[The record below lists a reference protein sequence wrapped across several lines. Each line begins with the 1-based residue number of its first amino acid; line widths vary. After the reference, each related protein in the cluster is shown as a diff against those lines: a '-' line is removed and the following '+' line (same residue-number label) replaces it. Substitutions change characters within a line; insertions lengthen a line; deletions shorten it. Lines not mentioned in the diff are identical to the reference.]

1 MTSRFVN
8 GELLVNDQPYRIL
21 SGEMHYFRIPR
32 AYWRDRLLK
41 LRACGLNTVATYMPW
56 NLHERQRG
64 QFNFSGI
71 LDIRHFIE
79 LADELGLNMILR
91 PGPYICSEWDF
102 GGFPAWLLKDHDM
115 RLRCSDQHYLDAVK
129 SYFEAVFCQ
138 VRDFYDKNIII
149 MQIENGYASYGND
162 QVYYD
167 FLKKLVDDSGF
178 AGIVIAADGDSDTR
192 IAAKVPDGVWQ
203 TLMCGREDCI
213 PQLELM
219 RKKQPDKP
227 QMIVE
232 YWNGQSM
239 KTGQP
244 LFMRD
249 PDLIAENLDRA
260 LAWGAHINLYMFHGG
275 TNFGFMNGAMRA
287 PNGNYVQLLSSYD
300 ACAPL
305 SECGD
310 PTSLYHKLRA
320 VISRYNPTFDE
331 STTPV
336 PAKLPKKAYGE
347 VALTAVAG
355 IADALDALAS
365 NTVQSPTTLS
375 MEDIGGD
382 GGFVRYT
389 TELLPQS
396 FPLPITLYQYQD
408 RGWAFFNGKKIA
420 SFGRSGASFVVNAP
434 DGGRLDIVIENM
446 GRTNFFCN
454 IEDNR
459 KGISGGVI
467 LNNQQF
473 QHGWTISTMPMEDL
487 SRVEYRPL
495 AQDESV
501 QTPAFFRGTFLID
514 GDPCDSFLQIPNGIC
529 GFCRINGTTLG
540 RYDRNGPAYTLFV
553 PASWLHQG
561 ENVLEVCE
569 CGVMYKPTAKF
580 LDRPLFSAHFE

>member
-1 MTSRFVN
+1 MTTRFVN

-79 LADELGLNMILR
+79 LADELGLKVILR

-115 RLRCSDQHYLDAVK
+115 RLRCSNQHYLDAVK

-149 MQIENGYASYGND
+149 VQIENGYASYGND

-192 IAAKVPDGVWQ
+192 IAAKVPYGVWQ
-203 TLMCGREDCI
+203 TLMCGREDCV

-227 QMIVE
+227 QMIIE

-244 LFMRD
+244 IFMRD

-260 LAWGAHINLYMFHGG
+260 LAGA
-275 TNFGFMNGAMRA
+275 R
-287 PNGNYVQLLSSYD
+287 
-300 ACAPL
+300 
-305 SECGD
+305 
-310 PTSLYHKLRA
+310 
-320 VISRYNPTFDE
+320 
-331 STTPV
+331 
-336 PAKLPKKAYGE
+336 
-347 VALTAVAG
+347 
-355 IADALDALAS
+355 
-365 NTVQSPTTLS
+365 
-375 MEDIGGD
+375 
-382 GGFVRYT
+382 
-389 TELLPQS
+389 
-396 FPLPITLYQYQD
+396 
-408 RGWAFFNGKKIA
+408 
-420 SFGRSGASFVVNAP
+420 
-434 DGGRLDIVIENM
+434 
-446 GRTNFFCN
+446 
-454 IEDNR
+454 
-459 KGISGGVI
+459 
-467 LNNQQF
+467 
-473 QHGWTISTMPMEDL
+473 ISTCIC
-487 SRVEYRPL
+487 STAARI
-495 AQDESV
+495 SV
-501 QTPAFFRGTFLID
+501 L
-514 GDPCDSFLQIPNGIC
+514 
-529 GFCRINGTTLG
+529 
-540 RYDRNGPAYTLFV
+540 
-553 PASWLHQG
+553 
-561 ENVLEVCE
+561 
-569 CGVMYKPTAKF
+569 
-580 LDRPLFSAHFE
+580 